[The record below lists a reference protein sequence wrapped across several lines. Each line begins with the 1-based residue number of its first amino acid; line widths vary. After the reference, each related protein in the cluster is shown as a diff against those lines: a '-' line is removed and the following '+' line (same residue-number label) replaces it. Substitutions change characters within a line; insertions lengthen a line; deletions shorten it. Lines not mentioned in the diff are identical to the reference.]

1 MQEIILQKKK
11 KNFITFCFHNWNHI
25 TCFCYLEQN
34 IATNLYVKL
43 YLNLCCRINS
53 RNSKNRRRIETSF
66 FTTSSQD
73 KSRWKILLKEDIFD
87 QFMWRH
93 HCLLGANFERVEYF
107 PPKAR
112 MFIRILG
119 VASIKTAF
127 RGMKCLFL
135 FSEMK

>member
-1 MQEIILQKKK
+1 MNFYFNNAKNNIAKKKK

-87 QFMWRH
+87 RNLCGATTVSLARISSAWNIFH
-93 HCLLGANFERVEYF
+93 PKHEYLFEFLVLLV
-107 PPKAR
+107 
-112 MFIRILG
+112 
-119 VASIKTAF
+119 
-127 RGMKCLFL
+127 
-135 FSEMK
+135 